1 MTYIYNKVE
10 RFVKW
15 SLWLCLL
22 ALLPV
27 QAYGEYGIN
36 DEDSWLKQAKDQ
48 NPQIGLTATWEGDGS
63 FDHPYLIKDVWDLC
77 RLFYQVNGGY
87 EGNENG
93 NHFNKKHFCLE
104 NDINLGGR
112 YWYPIGV
119 KETAYFG
126 GFFNGNNHTIEGMT
140 INVGDYTDDNASFAY
155 GLFGYM
161 KGVVYNL
168 KMTDAY
174 ISISQNAENAATNLQ
189 AGLLCGYVGY
199 DVSDA
204 DKKLYGAIFGCDIE
218 GKIYGGVNNSQ
229 NDFSQVCFGGMV
241 GRMNIPS
248 SIYQSH
254 AKVTFKI
261 NNGGYFGGIV
271 GYTNTTM
278 STNDFGDSSNIHD
291 LNDYL
296 PNDIWHK
303 ISYLFDC
310 TADVTMELNNQKAV
324 KCGGI
329 CGANMACNLI
339 ACASS
344 GTIECKE
351 AESEVGGIA
360 GYNVQNIINCVSLVS
375 ITNSGIVGGVVGRNN
390 KCERNNYSHPSS
402 IVNCV
407 FSGHIDCGESINAHG
422 IVGNN
427 QSLNAKPVNCL
438 FLGTISKRTKLTE
451 TAIFAPLWDQG
462 ISTEGSGSFC
472 DVNLYDDGEN
482 RPEYLSFSNLTS
494 GGNVGFINS
503 TTIHI
508 DWKYIFPSDIT
519 SSTPTDK
526 YFEYNPA
533 KDWVFEEGF
542 YPRLQMT
549 EKNLAYEYLIN
560 KWNNEEGE
568 AYLIHMCDFV
578 IHDALYDCVID
589 KNGAW
594 DALHTPKL
602 FPAYAWLASVPAFTH
617 DGQLAYS
624 LDTSISLANKIQ
636 RMNETTQNVAH
647 YSLPENQTVM
657 DVSGSTATPKVN
669 TTGDVMLTIT
679 SADNISKQLLL
690 NVNNNRTWDEKV
702 AVFYDRGD
710 GTAASPYEIHN
721 ARQLIR
727 AFISN
732 NKDEHYKLVNDIWFN
747 ENLLTNTGEPKEG
760 CSKWDHLSKRDTNHW
775 KAHLDGDGHLVHGL
789 YSTNAFGLVET
800 MEVGASIE
808 NTGFV
813 DCLVWSPETE
823 DTDDGS
829 SNRPLAFLSP
839 SIETGVLIRNCLFD
853 GVLYERRQIGSGHM
867 GGLLHTAKNQSK
879 PYVEDCVVAFSSRV
893 KDNKYHPSHSLFASI
908 PDFADMPN
916 FAQRVLVL
924 NNNLSFMDFV
934 PTSNDIGYTDC
945 YFPHGYLKTSSGD
958 SYNYTRCPKTVDE
971 MTDGKF
977 FTGEGFDKWTAKEG
991 RFPML
996 TTFAGTAYGKLI
1008 SLPVYTDKDNRFD
1021 NMNYLMDFTPSVA
1034 TWTTT
1039 NENVIGI
1046 DTDIRVLEPK
1056 TANSYVYLVRSMEDA
1071 KIITPIKTAEEITRG
1086 IKFEDEEAKKFCL
1099 EHYDTDHDKAISL
1112 QELKA
1117 VTWKQFQED
1126 MKENDGNPNDNDGDD
1141 ITLFPEFRYFSGVTA
1156 LGTSFQ
1162 EKEKLQSLAFSGK
1175 INAIPDD
1182 AFEGNKAMTSFTIP
1196 ASVTTFGSHPFSGSG
1211 LQNYYVE
1218 PDHPTYT
1225 ATDGLLF
1232 NKDEDGNVQ
1241 LLSYP
1246 NGRKGTSV
1254 TVPDNVKTIADY
1266 AIYMMPEVD
1275 TVYIAAADYDYK
1287 TVVNLTQNSIKAGKK
1302 IKIFIEDGTQ
1312 ELGDDDDGDGSDAPA
1327 FFASRRV
1334 GTESDTEK
1342 PQTKDGRGEGA
1353 LLNEYKKRYTKYE
1366 EWDVS
1371 DFDRFVNLDI
1381 STNSKDAEGYY
1392 WATLYCGFDTELP
1405 DFMTPY
1411 IADKEKTGNNKTT
1424 LKLRR
1429 INNKIRMLTP
1439 VVIRSTKSGQ
1449 FKLLPSNDNFRYKR
1463 IPVYDNLLDGVTRN
1477 GLDPHG
1483 QSDSNQGGL
1492 LTLGRNKSGKIGFFL
1507 YKGTAKIPPYRAYIS
1522 VNTVK
1527 DAPSL
1532 LLSIGDDEEETTA
1545 VRSIENLE
1553 TEADAPYYDLKG
1565 QRVEHPTKGI
1575 YIHNG
1580 RKVVIK

>member
-36 DEDSWLKQAKDQ
+36 DEDSWLKQAETEGKD
-48 NPQIGLTATWEGDGS
+48 LSTKWDGDGS
-63 FDHPYLIKDVWDLC
+63 LDDPYLIKDKWDLC

-87 EGNENG
+87 DGNQDG
-93 NHFNKKHFCLE
+93 NHFNEKYFRLE
-104 NDINLGGR
+104 NDIDLGGR

-119 KETAYFG
+119 KESAYFG
-126 GFFNGNNHTIEGMT
+126 GFFNGNNHTIKGMT
-140 INVGDYTDDNASFAY
+140 IKVGDYSDANASFAY

-161 KGVVYNL
+161 KGIIYNL
-168 KMTDAY
+168 KMTDADL
-174 ISISQNAENAATNLQ
+174 SVMQKTDANLATNLQ
-189 AGLLCGYVGY
+189 AGLLCGSVDYGVYRNELTGINY
-199 DVSDA
+199 A
-204 DKKLYGAIFGCDIE
+204 GFGAIFSCDIT
-218 GKIYGGVNNSQ
+218 GQINGNVNNSQ
-229 NDFSQVCFGGMV
+229 NDFSKVCFGGMV
-241 GRMNIPS
+241 GRMNTPS

-254 AKVTFKI
+254 AKVTLNI

-271 GYTNTTM
+271 GYTYTTM
-278 STNDFGDSSNIHD
+278 SELSDDVNNPQNNDSK
-291 LNDYL
+291 
-296 PNDIWHK
+296 PK

-310 TADVTMELNNQKAV
+310 TADVTMELSPKTAA

-329 CGANMACNLI
+329 CGANMACNLM

-344 GTIECKE
+344 GTISCLDNGGV
-351 AESEVGGIA
+351 SEVGGIA
-360 GYNVQNIINCVSLVS
+360 GYNEQNMINCVSLVT
-375 ITNSGIVGGVVGRNN
+375 ITNCLKAGGVVGHNN
-390 KCERNNYSHPSS
+390 QHTREYSYLNHPSTV
-402 IVNCV
+402 VNCV
-407 FSGHIDCGESINAHG
+407 FSGHIDCGTNGIAHG
-422 IVGNN
+422 IVGENT
-427 QSLNAKPVNCL
+427 SSAKPINCL
-438 FLGTISKRTKLTE
+438 FLGTMSQRTT
-451 TAIFAPLWDQG
+451 PLWD
-462 ISTEGSGSFC
+462 GSADDSGCYC
-472 DVNLYDDGEN
+472 DVNLYDDEGD
-482 RPEYLSFSNLTS
+482 RPEYLSFSKLTS
-494 GGNVGFINS
+494 GGNVGFKNS
-503 TTIHI
+503 TTIYI
-508 DWKYIFPSDIT
+508 DWRYIFGLNDCMS
-519 SSTPTDK
+519 
-526 YFEYNPA
+526 FEYNPA
-533 KDWVFEEGF
+533 NDWVFEAGF

-549 EKNLAYEYLIN
+549 EKNLTYEYMVNRVNN
-560 KWNNEEGE
+560 KEGE
-568 AYLIHMCDFV
+568 AYLNYMYDYV
-578 IHDALYDCVID
+578 IHNAQDRFVLSDD
-589 KNGAW
+589 AW

-617 DGQLAYS
+617 NGQLAYS
-624 LDTSISLANKIQ
+624 LDTSISLAKKTQ
-636 RMNETTQNVAH
+636 RMDENTQNVAH
-647 YSLPENQTVM
+647 YSLSENQTVM

-669 TTGDVMLTIT
+669 AKGDVMLTIT

-690 NVNNNRTWDEKV
+690 NVNNSRTWDEKV

-721 ARQLIR
+721 ARQLIL
-727 AFISN
+727 AFLSN

-853 GVLYERRQIGSGHM
+853 GVLYERRLIGSGHM

-893 KDNKYHPSHSLFASI
+893 KDNQYHPSHSLFASI
-908 PDFADMPN
+908 PDFAAMPN

-934 PTSNDIGYTDC
+934 PTSDDIGYTDC

-1021 NMNYLMDFTPSVA
+1021 NMNYLMDFTPNVA
-1034 TWTTT
+1034 KWTTT

-1046 DTDIRVLEPK
+1046 DNDIRVLEPK
-1056 TANSYVYLVRSMEDA
+1056 TANSDVYLVRSMEDA
-1071 KIITPIKTAEEITRG
+1071 KIITPIKTAAEITRG

-1099 EHYDTDHDKAISL
+1099 AYYDSNNDGAISL

-1117 VTWKQFQED
+1117 VELETFEANMNK
-1126 MKENDGNPNDNDGDD
+1126 NDNNPNDNDGDL
-1141 ITLFPEFRYFSGVTA
+1141 ISAFPEFRYFAGISD

-1162 EKEKLQSLAFSGK
+1162 NKEKLRTLDFSNK
-1175 INAIPDD
+1175 ITELSDD
-1182 AFEGNKAMTSFTIP
+1182 DFKGNTSMESFTIP
-1196 ASVTTFGSHPFSGSG
+1196 VSVGTVSGQAFYNSG
-1211 LQNYYVE
+1211 LENYYVE
-1218 PDHPTYT
+1218 TDHQKFT
-1225 ATDGLLF
+1225 ATDGVLY
-1232 NKDEDGNVQ
+1232 DMSQET

-1246 NGRKGTSV
+1246 NGRKNTSIEI
-1254 TVPDNVKTIADY
+1254 TDNVKTIGSKAVY
-1266 AIYMMPEVD
+1266 KMAEVD
-1275 TVYIAAADYDYK
+1275 TVIINAADYDYE
-1287 TVVNLTQNSIKAGKK
+1287 TVVKLEENAITAADGKQLL
-1302 IKIFIEDGTQ
+1302 FLIEDGTQ
-1312 ELGDDDDGDGSDAPA
+1312 DLSDDELEARAYSA
-1327 FFASRRV
+1327 RRA
-1334 GTESDTEK
+1334 GTVDH
-1342 PQTKDGRGEGA
+1342 RGKGA
-1353 LLNEYKKRYTKYE
+1353 LLSKYQE
-1366 EWDVS
+1366 S
-1371 DFDRFVNLDI
+1371 DFWIGKNLESFIYLDI
-1381 STNSKDAEGYY
+1381 SDKSKDSEGNY

-1405 DFMTPY
+1405 DYMTPY
-1411 IADKEKTGNNKTT
+1411 IVDKEKTSETSAT
-1424 LKLRR
+1424 LVLRR
-1429 INNKIRMLTP
+1429 ISNKVRMLTP
-1439 VVIRSTKSGQ
+1439 VVIKSTKPVTKHILS
-1449 FKLLPSNDNFRYKR
+1449 PSKSSTVFTS
-1463 IPVYDNLLDGVTRN
+1463 IPMYENLLDGIGRN
-1477 GLDPHG
+1477 GMQVY
-1483 QSDSNQGGL
+1483 QSDANDGGC
-1492 LTLGRNKSGKIGFFL
+1492 LTLGRNSKGEIGFFI
-1507 YKGTAKIPPYRAYIS
+1507 YKGKDKIPPYRAYIS
-1522 VNTVK
+1522 VNKVGYARELTFT
-1527 DAPSL
+1527 
-1532 LLSIGDDEEETTA
+1532 IGDDYSTDI
-1545 VRSIENLE
+1545 RSVQRKAAEDDAYYNLN
-1553 TEADAPYYDLKG
+1553 G
-1565 QRVEHPTKGI
+1565 QRTEHPDKGI
-1575 YIHNG
+1575 YIYKG
-1580 RKVVIK
+1580 KKVIK

>member
-36 DEDSWLKQAKDQ
+36 DEDSWLKRAQDQ
-48 NPQIGLTATWEGDGS
+48 NPQIDLTATWEGDGS

-77 RLFYQVNGGY
+77 RLFYQVNGY
-87 EGNENG
+87 EGNEDG
-93 NHFNKKHFCLE
+93 NHFNKKHFRLE

-140 INVGDYTDDNASFAY
+140 IKVGDYSDANASFAY

-189 AGLLCGYVGY
+189 AGLLCGHVGY

-218 GKIYGGVNNSQ
+218 GKIGGNVNNSQ
-229 NDFSQVCFGGMV
+229 NDFSKVCFGGMV

-254 AKVTFKI
+254 AKVTFDI

-271 GYTNTTM
+271 GYTYTSM
-278 STNDFGDSSNIHD
+278 STLDFGNNVDNY
-291 LNDYL
+291 NDYS
-296 PNDIWHK
+296 PNKLWHK

-344 GTIECKE
+344 GTIECKDYGE
-351 AESEVGGIA
+351 VESEVGGIA

-375 ITNSGIVGGVVGRNN
+375 ITNKSIVGGVVGSNN
-390 KCERNNYSHPSS
+390 KCERNDYSHPSS

-427 QSLNAKPVNCL
+427 QSSNAKPVNCL

-451 TAIFAPLWDQG
+451 AAIFAPLWDQG
-462 ISTEGSGSFC
+462 VSTEGCGSFC
-472 DVNLYDDGEN
+472 DVNLYDDEGE
-482 RPEYLSFSNLTS
+482 RPEYLSFSELTS

-508 DWKYIFPSDIT
+508 DWKYIFPSDINP
-519 SSTPTDK
+519 STPTDK

-533 KDWVFEEGF
+533 NDWVFEAGF

-549 EKNLAYEYLIN
+549 KNNLTYCNGDIWQNHDKDYAYSN
-560 KWNNEEGE
+560 DND
-568 AYLIHMCDFV
+568 YLIHMYDFV
-578 IHDALYDCVID
+578 IDNAFYECILD
-589 KNGAW
+589 KDGTVE

-617 DGQLAYS
+617 NGQLAYY
-624 LDTSISLANKIQ
+624 LDTSISLANKTQ
-636 RMNETTQNVAH
+636 RMDQNTQNVAH
-647 YSLPENQTVM
+647 YSLSENQTVM

-669 TTGDVMLTIT
+669 AKGDVMLTIT

-690 NVNNNRTWDEKV
+690 NVNNSRKWDEKV

-721 ARQLIR
+721 ARQLIL

-732 NKDEHYKLVNDIWFN
+732 EKDKHYKLVNDIWFN
-747 ENLLTNTGEPKEG
+747 ENLLTNTGEPKEN

-853 GVLYERRQIGSGHM
+853 GVLYERRLIGSGHM
-867 GGLLHTAKNQSK
+867 GGLLHTAKNQPK

-893 KDNKYHPSHSLFASI
+893 KDNQYHPSHSLFASI

-934 PTSNDIGYTDC
+934 PTSDKIGYTDC

-1021 NMNYLMDFTPSVA
+1021 NMNYLMDFTPNVA

-1046 DTDIRVLEPK
+1046 DNDIRVLEPK
-1056 TANSYVYLVRSMEDA
+1056 TANSDVYLVRSMEDA
-1071 KIITPIKTAEEITRG
+1071 KIITPIKTAAEITRG

-1099 EHYDTDHDKAISL
+1099 AYYDSNKDGAISL

-1117 VTWKQFQED
+1117 VELETFEANMNK
-1126 MKENDGNPNDNDGDD
+1126 NDNNPNDNDGDL
-1141 ITLFPEFRYFSGVTA
+1141 ISAFPEFRYFAGISD

-1162 EKEKLQSLAFSGK
+1162 NKEKLRTLDFSNK
-1175 INAIPDD
+1175 ITELSDD
-1182 AFEGNKAMTSFTIP
+1182 DFKGNTSMESFTIP
-1196 ASVTTFGSHPFSGSG
+1196 VSVGKVSGQAFYNSG
-1211 LQNYYVE
+1211 LENYYVE
-1218 PDHPTYT
+1218 TDHQKFT
-1225 ATDGLLF
+1225 ATDGVLY
-1232 NKDEDGNVQ
+1232 DMSQET

-1246 NGRKGTSV
+1246 NGRKNTSIEI
-1254 TVPDNVKTIADY
+1254 TDNVKTIGSKAVY
-1266 AIYMMPEVD
+1266 KMAEVD
-1275 TVYIAAADYDYK
+1275 TVIINAADYDYE
-1287 TVVNLTQNSIKAGKK
+1287 TVVKLEENAITAADGKQLL
-1302 IKIFIEDGTQ
+1302 FLIEDGTQ
-1312 ELGDDDDGDGSDAPA
+1312 DLSDDELEARAYSA
-1327 FFASRRV
+1327 RRAGAV
-1334 GTESDTEK
+1334 DH
-1342 PQTKDGRGEGA
+1342 RGKGA
-1353 LLNEYKKRYTKYE
+1353 LLSKYQE
-1366 EWDVS
+1366 S
-1371 DFDRFVNLDI
+1371 DFWIGKNLESFIYLDI
-1381 STNSKDAEGYY
+1381 SDKSKDSEGNY

-1405 DFMTPY
+1405 DYMTPY
-1411 IADKEKTGNNKTT
+1411 IVDKEKTSETSAT
-1424 LKLRR
+1424 LVLRR
-1429 INNKIRMLTP
+1429 ISNKVRMLTP
-1439 VVIRSTKSGQ
+1439 VVIKSTKPVTKHILS
-1449 FKLLPSNDNFRYKR
+1449 PSKSSTVFTS
-1463 IPVYDNLLDGVTRN
+1463 IPMYENLLDGIGRN
-1477 GLDPHG
+1477 GMQVY
-1483 QSDSNQGGL
+1483 QSDANDGGC
-1492 LTLGRNKSGKIGFFL
+1492 LTLGRNSKGEIGFFI
-1507 YKGTAKIPPYRAYIS
+1507 YKGKDKIPPYRAYIS
-1522 VNTVK
+1522 VNKVAYARELTFT
-1527 DAPSL
+1527 
-1532 LLSIGDDEEETTA
+1532 IGDDYSTDI
-1545 VRSIENLE
+1545 RSVQRKAAEDDAYYNLN
-1553 TEADAPYYDLKG
+1553 G
-1565 QRVEHPTKGI
+1565 QRTEHPDKGI
-1575 YIHNG
+1575 YIYKG
-1580 RKVVIK
+1580 KKVIK

>member
-36 DEDSWLKQAKDQ
+36 DEDSWLKQAETEGKD
-48 NPQIGLTATWEGDGS
+48 LSTKWDGDGS
-63 FDHPYLIKDVWDLC
+63 LDDPYLIKDKWDLC

-87 EGNENG
+87 DGNQDG
-93 NHFNKKHFCLE
+93 NHFNEKYFRLE
-104 NDINLGGR
+104 NDIDLGGR

-119 KETAYFG
+119 KESAYFG
-126 GFFNGNNHTIEGMT
+126 GFFNGNNHTIKGMT
-140 INVGDYTDDNASFAY
+140 IKVGDYSDANASFAY

-161 KGVVYNL
+161 KGIIYNL
-168 KMTDAY
+168 KMTDADL
-174 ISISQNAENAATNLQ
+174 SVMQKTDANLATNLQ
-189 AGLLCGYVGY
+189 AGLLCGSVDYGVYRNELTGINY
-199 DVSDA
+199 A
-204 DKKLYGAIFGCDIE
+204 GFGAIFSCDIT
-218 GKIYGGVNNSQ
+218 GQINGNVNNSQ
-229 NDFSQVCFGGMV
+229 NDFSKVCFGGMV
-241 GRMNIPS
+241 GRMNTPS

-254 AKVTFKI
+254 AKVTLNI

-271 GYTNTTM
+271 GYTYTTM
-278 STNDFGDSSNIHD
+278 SELSDDVNNPQNNDSK
-291 LNDYL
+291 
-296 PNDIWHK
+296 PK

-310 TADVTMELNNQKAV
+310 TADVTMELSPKAAA

-329 CGANMACNLI
+329 CGANMACNLM

-344 GTIECKE
+344 GTISCLDNGGV
-351 AESEVGGIA
+351 SEVGGIA
-360 GYNVQNIINCVSLVS
+360 GYNEQNMINCVSLVT
-375 ITNSGIVGGVVGRNN
+375 ITNCLKAGGVVGHNN
-390 KCERNNYSHPSS
+390 QHTREYSYLNHPSTV
-402 IVNCV
+402 VNCV
-407 FSGHIDCGESINAHG
+407 FSGHIDCGTNGIAHG
-422 IVGNN
+422 IVGENT
-427 QSLNAKPVNCL
+427 SSAKPINCL
-438 FLGTISKRTKLTE
+438 FLGTMSQRTT
-451 TAIFAPLWDQG
+451 PLWD
-462 ISTEGSGSFC
+462 GSADDSGCYC
-472 DVNLYDDGEN
+472 DVNLYDDEGD
-482 RPEYLSFSNLTS
+482 RPEYLSFSKLTS
-494 GGNVGFINS
+494 GGNVGFKNS
-503 TTIHI
+503 TTIYI
-508 DWKYIFPSDIT
+508 DWRYIFGLNDCMS
-519 SSTPTDK
+519 
-526 YFEYNPA
+526 FEYNPA
-533 KDWVFEEGF
+533 NDWVFEAGF

-549 EKNLAYEYLIN
+549 EKNLTYEYMVNRVNN
-560 KWNNEEGE
+560 KEGE
-568 AYLIHMCDFV
+568 AYLNYMYDYV
-578 IHDALYDCVID
+578 IHNAQDRFVLSDD
-589 KNGAW
+589 AW

-617 DGQLAYS
+617 NGQLAYS
-624 LDTSISLANKIQ
+624 LDTSISLAKKTQ
-636 RMNETTQNVAH
+636 RMDENTQNVAH
-647 YSLPENQTVM
+647 YSLSENQTVM

-669 TTGDVMLTIT
+669 AKGDVMLTIT

-690 NVNNNRTWDEKV
+690 NVNNSRTWDEKV

-721 ARQLIR
+721 ARQLIL
-727 AFISN
+727 AFLSN

-853 GVLYERRQIGSGHM
+853 GVLYERRLIGSGHM

-893 KDNKYHPSHSLFASI
+893 KDNQYHPSHSLFASI
-908 PDFADMPN
+908 PDFAAMPN

-934 PTSNDIGYTDC
+934 PTSDDIGYTDC

-1021 NMNYLMDFTPSVA
+1021 NMNYLMDFTPNVA
-1034 TWTTT
+1034 KWTTT

-1046 DTDIRVLEPK
+1046 DNDIRVLEPK
-1056 TANSYVYLVRSMEDA
+1056 TANSDVYLVRSMEDA
-1071 KIITPIKTAEEITRG
+1071 KIITPIKTAAEITRG

-1099 EHYDTDHDKAISL
+1099 AYYDSNNDGAISL

-1117 VTWKQFQED
+1117 VELETFEANMNK
-1126 MKENDGNPNDNDGDD
+1126 NDNNPNDNDGDL
-1141 ITLFPEFRYFSGVTA
+1141 ISAFPEFRYFAGISD

-1162 EKEKLQSLAFSGK
+1162 NKEKLRTLDFSNK
-1175 INAIPDD
+1175 ITELSDD
-1182 AFEGNKAMTSFTIP
+1182 DFKGNTSMESFTIP
-1196 ASVTTFGSHPFSGSG
+1196 VSVGTVSGQAFYNSG
-1211 LQNYYVE
+1211 LENYYVE
-1218 PDHPTYT
+1218 TDHQKFT
-1225 ATDGLLF
+1225 ATDGVLY
-1232 NKDEDGNVQ
+1232 DMSQET

-1246 NGRKGTSV
+1246 NGRKNTSIEI
-1254 TVPDNVKTIADY
+1254 TDNVKTIGSKAVY
-1266 AIYMMPEVD
+1266 KMAEVD
-1275 TVYIAAADYDYK
+1275 TVIINAADYDYE
-1287 TVVNLTQNSIKAGKK
+1287 TVVKLEENAITAADGKQLL
-1302 IKIFIEDGTQ
+1302 FLIEDGTQ
-1312 ELGDDDDGDGSDAPA
+1312 DLSDDELEARAYSA
-1327 FFASRRV
+1327 RRA
-1334 GTESDTEK
+1334 GTVDH
-1342 PQTKDGRGEGA
+1342 RGKGA
-1353 LLNEYKKRYTKYE
+1353 LLSKYQE
-1366 EWDVS
+1366 S
-1371 DFDRFVNLDI
+1371 DFWIGKNLESFIYLDI
-1381 STNSKDAEGYY
+1381 SDKSKDSEGNY

-1405 DFMTPY
+1405 DYMTPY
-1411 IADKEKTGNNKTT
+1411 IVDKEKTSETSAT
-1424 LKLRR
+1424 LVLRR
-1429 INNKIRMLTP
+1429 ISNKVRMLTP
-1439 VVIRSTKSGQ
+1439 VVIKSTKPVTKHILS
-1449 FKLLPSNDNFRYKR
+1449 PSKSSTVFTS
-1463 IPVYDNLLDGVTRN
+1463 IPMYENLLDGIGRN
-1477 GLDPHG
+1477 GMQVY
-1483 QSDSNQGGL
+1483 QSDANDGGC
-1492 LTLGRNKSGKIGFFL
+1492 LTLGRNSKGEIGFFI
-1507 YKGTAKIPPYRAYIS
+1507 YKGKDKIPPYRAYIS
-1522 VNTVK
+1522 VNKVGYARELTFT
-1527 DAPSL
+1527 
-1532 LLSIGDDEEETTA
+1532 IGDDYSTDI
-1545 VRSIENLE
+1545 RSVQRKAAEDDAYYNLN
-1553 TEADAPYYDLKG
+1553 G
-1565 QRVEHPTKGI
+1565 QRTEHPDKGI
-1575 YIHNG
+1575 YIYKG
-1580 RKVVIK
+1580 KKVIK

>member
-36 DEDSWLKQAKDQ
+36 DEDSWLNQANTEGKD
-48 NPQIGLTATWEGDGS
+48 LTATWEGDGS

-77 RLFYQVNGGY
+77 RLFYQVNGY
-87 EGNENG
+87 EGNPSG
-93 NHFNKKHFCLE
+93 NHFNKKHFRLE
-104 NDINLGGR
+104 NDINLKGR

-140 INVGDYTDDNASFAY
+140 INVGDYSDANASFAY

-204 DKKLYGAIFGCDIE
+204 DNKLYGAIFGCDIE

-254 AKVTFKI
+254 AKVTFNI

-271 GYTNTTM
+271 GYTYTTM
-278 STNDFGDSSNIHD
+278 SELDFGNDPGDSRN
-291 LNDYL
+291 YF
-296 PNDIWHK
+296 PNKFWHK

-310 TADVTMELNNQKAV
+310 TADVTMKLNNQKAV

-344 GTIECKE
+344 GTIECKDYEE

-360 GYNVQNIINCVSLVS
+360 GYNNQNIINCVSLAT
-375 ITNSGIVGGVVGRNN
+375 ITNKHIVGGVVGSNN
-390 KCERNNYSHPSS
+390 KCERNYYSHPSS

-407 FSGHIDCGESINAHG
+407 FSGHIDCGESIKAHG
-422 IVGNN
+422 IVGENT
-427 QSLNAKPVNCL
+427 SSAKPINCL
-438 FLGTISKRTKLTE
+438 FLGTMSQRTT
-451 TAIFAPLWDQG
+451 PLWD
-462 ISTEGSGSFC
+462 GSADDSGCYC
-472 DVNLYDDGEN
+472 DVNLYDDEGE
-482 RPEYLSFSNLTS
+482 RPEYLSFSQLTS
-494 GGNVGFINS
+494 GGNVEFINS

-508 DWKYIFPSDIT
+508 DWKYIFPSDIN

-533 KDWVFEEGF
+533 NDWVFEAGF

-549 EKNLAYEYLIN
+549 KNNLTYCNGDLWLNHDKDYAYSN
-560 KWNNEEGE
+560 DND
-568 AYLIHMCDFV
+568 YLIHMYDFV
-578 IHDALYDCVID
+578 IDNAFNECILD
-589 KNGAW
+589 KDGTVK

-617 DGQLAYS
+617 NGQLAYY
-624 LDTSISLANKIQ
+624 LDTSISLANKTQ
-636 RMNETTQNVAH
+636 RMDQNTQNVAH
-647 YSLPENQTVM
+647 YSLSENQTVM

-669 TTGDVMLTIT
+669 AKGDVMLTIT

-690 NVNNNRTWDEKV
+690 NVNNSRTWDEKV

-732 NKDEHYKLVNDIWFN
+732 EKDKHYKLVNDIWFN

-760 CSKWDHLSKRDTNHW
+760 CSKWDHLSKREENNW

-789 YSTNAFGLVET
+789 FSTNAFGLIEKIHND
-800 MEVGASIE
+800 ASIV

-813 DCLVWSPETE
+813 DCLTWSPETE
-823 DTDDGS
+823 DYKSGFG
-829 SNRPLAFLSP
+829 NPFAFLSP
-839 SIETGVLIRNCLFD
+839 EIGGTASVRNCLFD
-853 GVLYERRQIGSGHM
+853 GVVKDRRNTGAGIENNFCAFI
-867 GGLLHTAKNQSK
+867 HTMDVSEKQVNE
-879 PYVEDCVVAFSSRV
+879 PVVEDCVVSVVAKSIKADEV
-893 KDNKYHPSHSLFASI
+893 PVNALFAFKTATNNGKTSARRI
-908 PDFADMPN
+908 
-916 FAQRVLVL
+916 LVL
-924 NNNLSFMDFV
+924 NNSHATSKLTNTSFTFEECHW
-934 PTSNDIGYTDC
+934 PK
-945 YFPHGYLKTSSGD
+945 GYLPSNQGTAPND
-958 SYNYTRCPKTVDE
+958 

-1008 SLPVYTDKDNRFD
+1008 SLPVYTDENNRLD
-1021 NMNYLMDFTPSVA
+1021 NMNYLMDFTPNVA

-1039 NENVIGI
+1039 NENAIGI

-1056 TANSYVYLVRSMEDA
+1056 TENSDVYLVRSMEDA
-1071 KIITPIKTAEEITRG
+1071 KIITPIKTAAEITKG

-1099 EHYDTDHDKAISL
+1099 VYYDSNNDGAISL

-1117 VTWKQFQED
+1117 VKLETFEANMNED
-1126 MKENDGNPNDNDGDD
+1126 DNDPNDNDGNL
-1141 ITLFPEFRYFSGVTA
+1141 IETFPEFRYFSGISD

-1162 EKEKLQSLAFSGK
+1162 DKEKLRTLDFSNK
-1175 INAIPDD
+1175 ITELSDD
-1182 AFEGNKAMTSFTIP
+1182 DFKGNTSMESFTIP
-1196 ASVTTFGSHPFSGSG
+1196 VSVGTVSGQAFYNSG
-1211 LQNYYVE
+1211 LENYYVE
-1218 PDHPTYT
+1218 TDHQKFT
-1225 ATDGLLF
+1225 ATDGVLY
-1232 NKDEDGNVQ
+1232 DMSQET

-1246 NGRKGTSV
+1246 NGRKNTSIEI
-1254 TVPDNVKTIADY
+1254 TDNVKTIGSKAVY
-1266 AIYMMPEVD
+1266 KMAEVD
-1275 TVYIAAADYDYK
+1275 TVIINAADYDYE
-1287 TVVNLTQNSIKAGKK
+1287 TVVKLEENAITAADGKQLL
-1302 IKIFIEDGTQ
+1302 FLIEDGTQ
-1312 ELGDDDDGDGSDAPA
+1312 DLSDDELEARAYSA
-1327 FFASRRV
+1327 RRAGAV
-1334 GTESDTEK
+1334 DH
-1342 PQTKDGRGEGA
+1342 RGKGA
-1353 LLNEYKKRYTKYE
+1353 LLSKYQE
-1366 EWDVS
+1366 S
-1371 DFDRFVNLDI
+1371 DFWIGKNLESFIYLDI
-1381 STNSKDAEGYY
+1381 SDKSKDSEGNY

-1405 DFMTPY
+1405 DYMTPY
-1411 IADKEKTGNNKTT
+1411 IVDKEKTSETSAT
-1424 LKLRR
+1424 LVLRR
-1429 INNKIRMLTP
+1429 ISNKVRMLTP
-1439 VVIRSTKSGQ
+1439 VVIKSTKPVTKHILS
-1449 FKLLPSNDNFRYKR
+1449 PSKSSTVFTS
-1463 IPVYDNLLDGVTRN
+1463 IPMYENLLDGIDRN
-1477 GLDPHG
+1477 GMQVY
-1483 QSDSNQGGL
+1483 QSDANDGGC
-1492 LTLGRNKSGKIGFFL
+1492 LTLGRNSKGEIGFFI
-1507 YKGTAKIPPYRAYIS
+1507 YKGKDKIPPYRAYIS
-1522 VNTVK
+1522 VNKVAYARELTFT
-1527 DAPSL
+1527 
-1532 LLSIGDDEEETTA
+1532 IGDDYSTDI
-1545 VRSIENLE
+1545 RSVQRKAAEDDAYYNLN
-1553 TEADAPYYDLKG
+1553 G
-1565 QRVEHPTKGI
+1565 QRTEHPDKGI
-1575 YIHNG
+1575 YIYKG
-1580 RKVVIK
+1580 KKVIK

>member
-1 MTYIYNKVE
+1 M
-10 RFVKW
+10 
-15 SLWLCLL
+15 
-22 ALLPV
+22 
-27 QAYGEYGIN
+27 
-36 DEDSWLKQAKDQ
+36 
-48 NPQIGLTATWEGDGS
+48 
-63 FDHPYLIKDVWDLC
+63 C

-87 EGNENG
+87 EGNPSG
-93 NHFNKKHFCLE
+93 NHFNKKHFRLE

-140 INVGDYTDDNASFAY
+140 IKVGDYSDANASFAY

-161 KGVVYNL
+161 KGIIYNL

-174 ISISQNAENAATNLQ
+174 ISISQNAENNAATNLQ
-189 AGLLCGYVGY
+189 AGLLCGHVGY

-254 AKVTFKI
+254 AKVTFDI

-271 GYTNTTM
+271 GYTYTSM

-310 TADVTMELNNQKAV
+310 TADVTMKLNNQKAV

-344 GTIECKE
+344 GTIECKDYGE
-351 AESEVGGIA
+351 VESEVGGIA
-360 GYNVQNIINCVSLVS
+360 GYNNQNIINCVSLAT
-375 ITNSGIVGGVVGRNN
+375 ITNKHIVGGVVGSNN
-390 KCERNNYSHPSS
+390 KCERNYYSHPSS

-427 QSLNAKPVNCL
+427 QSSNAKPVNCL

-451 TAIFAPLWDQG
+451 IAILAPLWDYG
-462 ISTEGSGSFC
+462 ISTEGCGSYC
-472 DVNLYDDGEN
+472 DVNLYDDEGE
-482 RPEYLSFSNLTS
+482 RPEYLSFSKLTS

-508 DWKYIFPSDIT
+508 DWKYIFPSDINP
-519 SSTPTDK
+519 STPTDK

-533 KDWVFEEGF
+533 NDWVFEAGF

-549 EKNLAYEYLIN
+549 KNNLTYCNGDIWQNHDKDYAYSN
-560 KWNNEEGE
+560 DND
-568 AYLIHMCDFV
+568 YLIHMYDFV
-578 IHDALYDCVID
+578 IHNALDNCVLDI
-589 KNGAW
+589 NGNGAAW

-647 YSLPENQTVM
+647 YSLSENQTVM

-669 TTGDVMLTIT
+669 AKGDVMLTIT

-690 NVNNNRTWDEKV
+690 NVNNSRTWDEKV

-893 KDNKYHPSHSLFASI
+893 KDNQYHPSHSLFASI

-934 PTSNDIGYTDC
+934 PTSDDIGYTDC

-1021 NMNYLMDFTPSVA
+1021 NMNYLMDFTPNVA
-1034 TWTTT
+1034 TWTTA

-1046 DTDIRVLEPK
+1046 DNDIRVLEPK
-1056 TANSYVYLVRSMEDA
+1056 TANSDVYLVRSMEDA
-1071 KIITPIKTAEEITRG
+1071 KIITPIKTAAEITRG

-1099 EHYDTDHDKAISL
+1099 AYYDSNYDGAISL

-1117 VTWKQFQED
+1117 VELETFEANMNK
-1126 MKENDGNPNDNDGDD
+1126 NDNNPNDNDGDL
-1141 ITLFPEFRYFSGVTA
+1141 ISAFPEFRYFSGISD

-1162 EKEKLQSLAFSGK
+1162 DKEKLRTLDFSNK
-1175 INAIPDD
+1175 ITELSDD
-1182 AFEGNKAMTSFTIP
+1182 DFKGNTSMESFTIP
-1196 ASVTTFGSHPFSGSG
+1196 VSVGTVSGQAFYNSG
-1211 LQNYYVE
+1211 LENYYVE
-1218 PDHPTYT
+1218 TDHQKFT
-1225 ATDGLLF
+1225 AIDGVLY
-1232 NKDEDGNVQ
+1232 DMSQET

-1246 NGRKGTSV
+1246 NGRKNTSIEI
-1254 TVPDNVKTIADY
+1254 TDNVKTIGSKAVY
-1266 AIYMMPEVD
+1266 KMAEVD
-1275 TVYIAAADYDYK
+1275 TVIINAA
-1287 TVVNLTQNSIKAGKK
+1287 
-1302 IKIFIEDGTQ
+1302 
-1312 ELGDDDDGDGSDAPA
+1312 
-1327 FFASRRV
+1327 
-1334 GTESDTEK
+1334 
-1342 PQTKDGRGEGA
+1342 
-1353 LLNEYKKRYTKYE
+1353 KR
-1366 EWDVS
+1366 
-1371 DFDRFVNLDI
+1371 N
-1381 STNSKDAEGYY
+1381 
-1392 WATLYCGFDTELP
+1392 
-1405 DFMTPY
+1405 
-1411 IADKEKTGNNKTT
+1411 
-1424 LKLRR
+1424 
-1429 INNKIRMLTP
+1429 
-1439 VVIRSTKSGQ
+1439 
-1449 FKLLPSNDNFRYKR
+1449 
-1463 IPVYDNLLDGVTRN
+1463 
-1477 GLDPHG
+1477 
-1483 QSDSNQGGL
+1483 
-1492 LTLGRNKSGKIGFFL
+1492 
-1507 YKGTAKIPPYRAYIS
+1507 S
-1522 VNTVK
+1522 VNFFMLFVFK
-1527 DAPSL
+1527 C
-1532 LLSIGDDEEETTA
+1532 
-1545 VRSIENLE
+1545 
-1553 TEADAPYYDLKG
+1553 
-1565 QRVEHPTKGI
+1565 
-1575 YIHNG
+1575 
-1580 RKVVIK
+1580 

>member
-36 DEDSWLKQAKDQ
+36 DEDSWLKQAETEGKD
-48 NPQIGLTATWEGDGS
+48 LSTKWDGDGS
-63 FDHPYLIKDVWDLC
+63 LDDPYLIKDKWDLC

-87 EGNENG
+87 DGNQDG
-93 NHFNKKHFCLE
+93 NHFNEKYFRLE
-104 NDINLGGR
+104 NDIDLGGR

-119 KETAYFG
+119 KESAYFG
-126 GFFNGNNHTIEGMT
+126 GFFNGNNHTIKGMT
-140 INVGDYTDDNASFAY
+140 IKVGDYSDANASFAY

-161 KGVVYNL
+161 KGIIYNL
-168 KMTDAY
+168 KMTDADL
-174 ISISQNAENAATNLQ
+174 SVMQKTDANLATNLQ
-189 AGLLCGYVGY
+189 AGLLCGSVDYGVYRNELTGINY
-199 DVSDA
+199 A
-204 DKKLYGAIFGCDIE
+204 GFGAIFSCDIT
-218 GKIYGGVNNSQ
+218 GQINGNVNNSQ
-229 NDFSQVCFGGMV
+229 NDFSKVCFGGMV
-241 GRMNIPS
+241 GRMNTPS

-254 AKVTFKI
+254 AKVTLNI

-271 GYTNTTM
+271 GYTYTTM
-278 STNDFGDSSNIHD
+278 SELSDDVNNPQNNDSK
-291 LNDYL
+291 
-296 PNDIWHK
+296 PK

-310 TADVTMELNNQKAV
+310 TADVTMELSPKTAA

-329 CGANMACNLI
+329 CGANMACNLM

-344 GTIECKE
+344 GTISCLDHGGGGV
-351 AESEVGGIA
+351 SEVGGIA
-360 GYNVQNIINCVSLVS
+360 GYNEQNMINCVSLVT
-375 ITNSGIVGGVVGRNN
+375 ITNCLKAGGVVGHNN
-390 KCERNNYSHPSS
+390 QHTREYSYLNHPSTV
-402 IVNCV
+402 VNCV
-407 FSGHIDCGESINAHG
+407 FSGHIDCGTNGIAHG
-422 IVGNN
+422 IVGENT
-427 QSLNAKPVNCL
+427 SSAKPINCL
-438 FLGTISKRTKLTE
+438 FLGTMSQRTT
-451 TAIFAPLWDQG
+451 PLWD
-462 ISTEGSGSFC
+462 GSADDSGCYC
-472 DVNLYDDGEN
+472 DVNLYDDEGD
-482 RPEYLSFSNLTS
+482 RPEYLSFSKLTS
-494 GGNVGFINS
+494 GGNVGFKNS
-503 TTIHI
+503 TTIYI
-508 DWKYIFPSDIT
+508 DWRYIFGLNDCMS
-519 SSTPTDK
+519 
-526 YFEYNPA
+526 FEYNPA
-533 KDWVFEEGF
+533 NDWVFEAGF

-549 EKNLAYEYLIN
+549 EKNLTYEYMVNRVNN
-560 KWNNEEGE
+560 KEGE
-568 AYLIHMCDFV
+568 AYLNYMYDYV
-578 IHDALYDCVID
+578 IHNAQDRFVLSDD
-589 KNGAW
+589 AW

-617 DGQLAYS
+617 NGQLAYS
-624 LDTSISLANKIQ
+624 LDTSISLAKKTQ
-636 RMNETTQNVAH
+636 RMDENTQNVAH
-647 YSLPENQTVM
+647 YSLSENQTVM

-669 TTGDVMLTIT
+669 AKGDVMLTIT

-690 NVNNNRTWDEKV
+690 NVNNSRTWDEKV

-721 ARQLIR
+721 ARQLIL
-727 AFISN
+727 AFLSN

-853 GVLYERRQIGSGHM
+853 GVLYERRLIGSGHM

-893 KDNKYHPSHSLFASI
+893 KDNQYHPSHSLFASI
-908 PDFADMPN
+908 PDFAAMPN

-934 PTSNDIGYTDC
+934 PTSDDIGYTDC

-1021 NMNYLMDFTPSVA
+1021 NMNYLMDFTPNVA
-1034 TWTTT
+1034 KWTTT

-1046 DTDIRVLEPK
+1046 DNDIRVLEPK
-1056 TANSYVYLVRSMEDA
+1056 TANSDVYLVRSMEDA
-1071 KIITPIKTAEEITRG
+1071 KIITPIKTAAEITRG

-1099 EHYDTDHDKAISL
+1099 AYYDSNNDGAISL

-1117 VTWKQFQED
+1117 VELETFEANMNK
-1126 MKENDGNPNDNDGDD
+1126 NDNNPNDNDGDL
-1141 ITLFPEFRYFSGVTA
+1141 ISAFPEFRYFAGISD

-1162 EKEKLQSLAFSGK
+1162 NKEKLRTLDFSNK
-1175 INAIPDD
+1175 ITELSDD
-1182 AFEGNKAMTSFTIP
+1182 DFKGNTSMESFTIP
-1196 ASVTTFGSHPFSGSG
+1196 VSVGTVSGQAFYNSG
-1211 LQNYYVE
+1211 LENYYVE
-1218 PDHPTYT
+1218 TDHQKFT
-1225 ATDGLLF
+1225 ATDGVLY
-1232 NKDEDGNVQ
+1232 DMSQET

-1246 NGRKGTSV
+1246 NGRKNTSIEI
-1254 TVPDNVKTIADY
+1254 TDNVKTIGSKAVY
-1266 AIYMMPEVD
+1266 KMAEVD
-1275 TVYIAAADYDYK
+1275 TVIINAADYDYE
-1287 TVVNLTQNSIKAGKK
+1287 TVVKLEENAITAADGKQLL
-1302 IKIFIEDGTQ
+1302 FLIEDGTQ
-1312 ELGDDDDGDGSDAPA
+1312 DLSDDELEARAYSA
-1327 FFASRRV
+1327 RRA
-1334 GTESDTEK
+1334 GTVDH
-1342 PQTKDGRGEGA
+1342 RGKGA
-1353 LLNEYKKRYTKYE
+1353 LLSKYQE
-1366 EWDVS
+1366 S
-1371 DFDRFVNLDI
+1371 DFWIGKNLESFIYLDI
-1381 STNSKDAEGYY
+1381 SDKSKDSEGNY

-1405 DFMTPY
+1405 DYMTPY
-1411 IADKEKTGNNKTT
+1411 IVDKEKTSETSAT
-1424 LKLRR
+1424 LVLRR
-1429 INNKIRMLTP
+1429 ISNKVRMLTP
-1439 VVIRSTKSGQ
+1439 VVIKSTKPVTKHILS
-1449 FKLLPSNDNFRYKR
+1449 PSKSSTVFTS
-1463 IPVYDNLLDGVTRN
+1463 IPMYENLLDGIGRN
-1477 GLDPHG
+1477 GMQVY
-1483 QSDSNQGGL
+1483 QSDANDGGC
-1492 LTLGRNKSGKIGFFL
+1492 LTLGRNSKGEIGFFI
-1507 YKGTAKIPPYRAYIS
+1507 YKGKDKIPPYRAYIS
-1522 VNTVK
+1522 VNKVGYARELTFT
-1527 DAPSL
+1527 
-1532 LLSIGDDEEETTA
+1532 IGDDYSTDI
-1545 VRSIENLE
+1545 RSVQRKAAEDDAYYNLN
-1553 TEADAPYYDLKG
+1553 G
-1565 QRVEHPTKGI
+1565 QRTEHPDKGI
-1575 YIHNG
+1575 YIYKG
-1580 RKVVIK
+1580 KKVIK

>member
-36 DEDSWLKQAKDQ
+36 DEDSWLKRAKDQ
-48 NPQIGLTATWEGDGS
+48 NPQIGLTVTWEGDGS

-87 EGNENG
+87 EGNPSG
-93 NHFNKKHFCLE
+93 NHFNKKHFRLE

-140 INVGDYTDDNASFAY
+140 IKVGDYSDANASFAY

-204 DKKLYGAIFGCDIE
+204 DNKLYGAIFGCDIE

-254 AKVTFKI
+254 AKVTFNI

-271 GYTNTTM
+271 GYTYTSM
-278 STNDFGDSSNIHD
+278 STLDFGNDPGDSRN
-291 LNDYL
+291 YF
-296 PNDIWHK
+296 PNKFWHK

-310 TADVTMELNNQKAV
+310 TADVTMKLNNQKAV

-344 GTIECKE
+344 GTIECKDYEE

-360 GYNVQNIINCVSLVS
+360 GYNNQNIINCVSLAT
-375 ITNSGIVGGVVGRNN
+375 ITNKHIVGGVVGSNN
-390 KCERNNYSHPSS
+390 KCERNNYSHPSAL
-402 IVNCV
+402 VNCV

-422 IVGNN
+422 IVGIN
-427 QSLNAKPVNCL
+427 QSSNAKPVNCL
-438 FLGTISKRTKLTE
+438 FLGTMSQRTT
-451 TAIFAPLWDQG
+451 PLWD
-462 ISTEGSGSFC
+462 GSADDSGCYC
-472 DVNLYDDGEN
+472 DVNLYDDEGE
-482 RPEYLSFSNLTS
+482 RPEYLSFSKLTS
-494 GGNVGFINS
+494 GENVGFINS

-508 DWKYIFPSDIT
+508 DWKYIFPSDIN

-533 KDWVFEEGF
+533 NDWVFEAGF

-549 EKNLAYEYLIN
+549 KNNLTYCNGDIWQSHDKDYAYSN
-560 KWNNEEGE
+560 DND
-568 AYLIHMCDFV
+568 YLIHMYDFV
-578 IHDALYDCVID
+578 IHKALYDCLID
-589 KNGAW
+589 M
-594 DALHTPKL
+594 DALHTPKF

-617 DGQLAYS
+617 NGQLAYY
-624 LDTSISLANKIQ
+624 LDTSISLANKTQ
-636 RMNETTQNVAH
+636 RMDQNTQNVAH
-647 YSLPENQTVM
+647 YSLSENQTVM

-669 TTGDVMLTIT
+669 AKGDVMLTIT

-690 NVNNNRTWDEKV
+690 NVNNSRTWDGNV

-732 NKDEHYKLVNDIWFN
+732 EKDEHYKLVNDIWFN
-747 ENLLTNTGEPKEG
+747 ENLLSNTGEPKEG
-760 CSKWDHLSKRDTNHW
+760 CSKWDHQSNRDTNHW

-800 MEVGASIE
+800 MEAGASIE

-823 DTDDGS
+823 TTDDGS

-839 SIETGVLIRNCLFD
+839 SIKAGVLIRNCLFD
-853 GVLYERRQIGSGHM
+853 GVLYERRLIGLGHM
-867 GGLLHTAKNQSK
+867 GGLLHTAENQQT

-893 KDNKYHPSHSLFASI
+893 KDNQYHPSHSLFASI
-908 PDFADMPN
+908 PDYSNMPN

-934 PTSNDIGYTDC
+934 PTSDKIGYTDC
-945 YFPHGYLKTSSGD
+945 YFPHGYLKTSSRD

-1021 NMNYLMDFTPSVA
+1021 DMNYLLDFTPGTANWQVTDNSVI
-1034 TWTTT
+1034 
-1039 NENVIGI
+1039 EI
-1046 DTDIRVLEPK
+1046 DTDIRVLEPN

-1071 KIITPIKTAEEITRG
+1071 KIITPIKTAEEITKG
-1086 IKFEDEEAKKFCL
+1086 IKFEDEEAMKFCL
-1099 EHYDTDHDKAISL
+1099 EHYDTDSDKAISL

-1117 VTWKQFQED
+1117 VTLEKFQED

-1141 ITLFPEFRYFSGVTA
+1141 IKLFPEFRYFSGVNA
-1156 LGTSFQ
+1156 LGSSFQ
-1162 EKEKLQSLAFSGK
+1162 EKEKLQSLAFSGNIK
-1175 INAIPDD
+1175 AIPDD

-1196 ASVTTFGSHPFSGSG
+1196 ASVTTFGSHPFYGSG

-1241 LLSYP
+1241 LVSYP
-1246 NGRKGTSV
+1246 NGRLGTSV
-1254 TVPDNVKTIADY
+1254 MVPDNVKTIADY

-1275 TVYIAAADYDYK
+1275 TVYIAAADYDYE
-1287 TVVNLTQNSIKAGKK
+1287 TVVNLTQNSIKADKK

-1312 ELGDDDDGDGSDAPA
+1312 ELGDSDDDDDSSAPA
-1327 FFASRRV
+1327 FFASRRA
-1334 GTESDTEK
+1334 GTESGAEK

-1353 LLNEYKKRYTKYE
+1353 LLNKYKNRYKNYE

-1371 DFDRFVNLDI
+1371 DFDRYVDIDI
-1381 STNSKDAEGYY
+1381 SANSKADGYY
-1392 WATLYCGFDTELP
+1392 WATLYCGFDTQLP

-1411 IADKEKTGNNKTT
+1411 IVDKGKTEKTGNKTT

-1429 INNKIRMLTP
+1429 ISNQLRMLTP

-1463 IPVYDNLLDGVTRN
+1463 IPAYDNLLDGVTRK

-1483 QSDSNQGGL
+1483 QESSNQGGL
-1492 LTLGRNKSGKIGFFL
+1492 LTLGRNKSGKVGFFL
-1507 YKGTAKIPPYRAYIS
+1507 YKGTTNVPPYRAYIS
-1522 VNTVK
+1522 VNTVQYS
-1527 DAPSL
+1527 PSL
-1532 LLSIGDDEEETTA
+1532 LLSIDDEEDTT
-1545 VRSIENLE
+1545 SINEELSMENE
-1553 TEADAPYYDLKG
+1553 ESAGAWYDLKG

>member
-1 MTYIYNKVE
+1 MTYIYNKAE

-36 DEDSWLKQAKDQ
+36 DENSWLKRAKDQ
-48 NPQIGLTATWEGDGS
+48 NPQINLTATWEGDGS

-87 EGNENG
+87 EGNPSG
-93 NHFNKKHFCLE
+93 NHFNKKHFRLE

-140 INVGDYTDDNASFAY
+140 IKVGDYSDANASFAY

-204 DKKLYGAIFGCDIE
+204 DNKLYGAIFGCDIE

-254 AKVTFKI
+254 AKVTFDI

-271 GYTNTTM
+271 GYTYTSM
-278 STNDFGDSSNIHD
+278 STLDFGNDPGDSRN
-291 LNDYL
+291 YF
-296 PNDIWHK
+296 PNKFWHK

-344 GTIECKE
+344 GTIECKDYGE

-360 GYNVQNIINCVSLVS
+360 GYNNQNIINCVSLAT
-375 ITNSGIVGGVVGRNN
+375 ITNKHIVGGVVGSNN
-390 KCERNNYSHPSS
+390 KCERNNYSHPSA

-427 QSLNAKPVNCL
+427 QSSNAKPVNCL

-451 TAIFAPLWDQG
+451 TAIFAPLWDYG
-462 ISTEGSGSFC
+462 ISTEGCGSYC
-472 DVNLYDDGEN
+472 DVNLYDDEGE
-482 RPEYLSFSNLTS
+482 RPEYLSFSQLTS
-494 GGNVGFINS
+494 GGNIGFINS

-508 DWKYIFPSDIT
+508 DWKYIFQSDIT

-533 KDWVFEEGF
+533 NDWVFEAGF

-549 EKNLAYEYLIN
+549 KNNLTYCNGDIWQNHDKDYAYSN
-560 KWNNEEGE
+560 DND
-568 AYLIHMCDFV
+568 YLIHMYDFV
-578 IHDALYDCVID
+578 IHNALDNCVLDI
-589 KNGAW
+589 NGNGAAW

-617 DGQLAYS
+617 NGQLAYS

-690 NVNNNRTWDEKV
+690 NVNNSRTWDEKV

-867 GGLLHTAKNQSK
+867 GGLLHTAKNQTK

-893 KDNKYHPSHSLFASI
+893 KDNQYHPSHSLFASI
-908 PDFADMPN
+908 PAFADMPN

-934 PTSNDIGYTDC
+934 PTSDDIGYTDC

-1021 NMNYLMDFTPSVA
+1021 NMNYLMDFTPNVA
-1034 TWTTT
+1034 KWTTT

-1046 DTDIRVLEPK
+1046 DNDIRVLEPK
-1056 TANSYVYLVRSMEDA
+1056 TANSDVYLVRSMEDA
-1071 KIITPIKTAEEITRG
+1071 KIITPIKTAAEITKG

-1099 EHYDTDHDKAISL
+1099 AYYDSNNDGAISL

-1117 VTWKQFQED
+1117 VKLETFEANMNK
-1126 MKENDGNPNDNDGDD
+1126 NDNNPNDNDGDL
-1141 ITLFPEFRYFSGVTA
+1141 ISAFPEFRYFSGIND

-1162 EKEKLQSLAFSGK
+1162 NKEKLRTLDFSNK
-1175 INAIPDD
+1175 ITELSDD
-1182 AFEGNKAMTSFTIP
+1182 DFKGNTSMESFTIP
-1196 ASVTTFGSHPFSGSG
+1196 VSVGTVSGQAFYNSG
-1211 LQNYYVE
+1211 LENYYVE
-1218 PDHPTYT
+1218 TDHTKFT
-1225 ATDGLLF
+1225 AIDGVLF
-1232 NKDEDGNVQ
+1232 NKDKDQ

-1246 NGRKGTSV
+1246 NGRKNTSIEI
-1254 TVPDNVKTIADY
+1254 TDNVKTIGSKAVY
-1266 AIYMMPEVD
+1266 KMAEVD
-1275 TVYIAAADYDYK
+1275 TVIINAADYDYE
-1287 TVVNLTQNSIKAGKK
+1287 TVVKLEENAITAADGKQLL
-1302 IKIFIEDGTQ
+1302 FLIEDGTQ
-1312 ELGDDDDGDGSDAPA
+1312 DLSDDELEARAYSA
-1327 FFASRRV
+1327 RRA
-1334 GTESDTEK
+1334 GTVDH
-1342 PQTKDGRGEGA
+1342 RGKGA
-1353 LLNEYKKRYTKYE
+1353 LLSKYLASEYWTGKELESFIY
-1366 EWDVS
+1366 
-1371 DFDRFVNLDI
+1371 LDI
-1381 STNSKDAEGYY
+1381 SDKSKDSEGNY

-1405 DFMTPY
+1405 DYMTPY
-1411 IADKEKTGNNKTT
+1411 IVDKEKTSETSAT
-1424 LKLRR
+1424 LVLRR
-1429 INNKIRMLTP
+1429 ISNKVRMLTP
-1439 VVIRSTKSGQ
+1439 VVIKSTKPVTKHILS
-1449 FKLLPSNDNFRYKR
+1449 PSKSSTVFTS
-1463 IPVYDNLLDGVTRN
+1463 IPMYENLLDGIGRN
-1477 GLDPHG
+1477 GMQVY
-1483 QSDSNQGGL
+1483 QSDANDGGC
-1492 LTLGRNKSGKIGFFL
+1492 LTLGRNSKGEIGFFI
-1507 YKGTAKIPPYRAYIS
+1507 YKGKDKIPPYRAYIS
-1522 VNTVK
+1522 VNKVAYARELTFT
-1527 DAPSL
+1527 
-1532 LLSIGDDEEETTA
+1532 IGDDYSTDI
-1545 VRSIENLE
+1545 RSVQRKAAEDDAYYNLN
-1553 TEADAPYYDLKG
+1553 G
-1565 QRVEHPTKGI
+1565 QRTEHPDKGI
-1575 YIHNG
+1575 YIYKG
-1580 RKVVIK
+1580 KKVIK

>member
-36 DEDSWLKQAKDQ
+36 DEDSWLKRAKDQ
-48 NPQIGLTATWEGDGS
+48 NPQIDLTATWEGDGS

-77 RLFYQVNGGY
+77 RLFYQVNGY
-87 EGNENG
+87 EGNEDG
-93 NHFNKKHFCLE
+93 NHFNKKHFRLE

-140 INVGDYTDDNASFAY
+140 IKVGDYSDANASFAY

-204 DKKLYGAIFGCDIE
+204 DNKLYGAIFGCDIE

-254 AKVTFKI
+254 AKVTFDI

-271 GYTNTTM
+271 GYTYTSM
-278 STNDFGDSSNIHD
+278 STLDFGNDPGDSRN
-291 LNDYL
+291 YF
-296 PNDIWHK
+296 PNKFWHK

-344 GTIECKE
+344 GTIECKDYGE

-360 GYNVQNIINCVSLVS
+360 GYNNQNIINCVSLAT
-375 ITNSGIVGGVVGRNN
+375 ITNKHIVGGVVGSNN
-390 KCERNNYSHPSS
+390 KCERNYYSHPSS

-427 QSLNAKPVNCL
+427 QSSNAKPVNCL

-451 TAIFAPLWDQG
+451 IAIFAPLWDYG
-462 ISTEGSGSFC
+462 ISTEGCGSYC
-472 DVNLYDDGEN
+472 DVNLYDDEGE
-482 RPEYLSFSNLTS
+482 RPEYLSFSKLTS

-508 DWKYIFPSDIT
+508 DWKYIFQSDINP
-519 SSTPTDK
+519 STPTDK

-533 KDWVFEEGF
+533 NDWVFEAGF

-549 EKNLAYEYLIN
+549 KNNFTYCNGDLWQNHDKDYAYSN
-560 KWNNEEGE
+560 DND
-568 AYLIHMCDFV
+568 YLIHMYDFV
-578 IHDALYDCVID
+578 IDNAFYECILD
-589 KNGAW
+589 KDGTVE

-617 DGQLAYS
+617 NGQLAYY
-624 LDTSISLANKIQ
+624 LDTSISLANKTQ
-636 RMNETTQNVAH
+636 RMDQNTQNVAH
-647 YSLPENQTVM
+647 YSLSENQTVM

-669 TTGDVMLTIT
+669 AKGDVMLTIT

-690 NVNNNRTWDEKV
+690 NVNNSRTWDEKV

-721 ARQLIR
+721 ARQLIL
-727 AFISN
+727 AFLSN

-760 CSKWDHLSKRDTNHW
+760 CSKWDHLSKREENNW

-789 YSTNAFGLVET
+789 FSTNAFGLIEKIHND
-800 MEVGASIE
+800 ASIV

-813 DCLVWSPETE
+813 DCLTWSPETE
-823 DTDDGS
+823 DYKSGFG
-829 SNRPLAFLSP
+829 NPFAFLSP
-839 SIETGVLIRNCLFD
+839 EIGGTASVRNCLFD
-853 GVLYERRQIGSGHM
+853 GVVKDRRNTDAGIENNFCAFI
-867 GGLLHTAKNQSK
+867 HTMDVSEKQVNE
-879 PYVEDCVVAFSSRV
+879 PVVEDCVVSVVAKSIKADEV
-893 KDNKYHPSHSLFASI
+893 PVNALFAFKTATNNGKTSARRI
-908 PDFADMPN
+908 
-916 FAQRVLVL
+916 LVL
-924 NNNLSFMDFV
+924 NNSNATSKLTSTSFTLENCHY
-934 PTSNDIGYTDC
+934 PKGYLPRYLYTD
-945 YFPHGYLKTSSGD
+945 PDDNENSRHATD
-958 SYNYTRCPKTVDE
+958 
-971 MTDGKF
+971 MTNGTF
-977 FTGEGFDKWTAKEG
+977 FTGDGFDKWTVKEG

-996 TTFAGTAYGKLI
+996 TTFAGTAYGKLL
-1008 SLPVYTDKDNRFD
+1008 SLPVYSSNDNRLCD
-1021 NMNYLMDFTPSVA
+1021 MNYLLDYTPGTANWQVTDNSVI
-1034 TWTTT
+1034 
-1039 NENVIGI
+1039 EI

-1071 KIITPIKTAEEITRG
+1071 KIITPIKTAAEITKG

-1099 EHYDTDHDKAISL
+1099 AYYDSNNDGAISL

-1117 VTWKQFQED
+1117 VKLETFEANMNKD
-1126 MKENDGNPNDNDGDD
+1126 DNDPNDNDGDL
-1141 ITLFPEFRYFSGVTA
+1141 ISAFPEFRYFAGISD

-1162 EKEKLQSLAFSGK
+1162 DKEKLRTLDFSNK
-1175 INAIPDD
+1175 ITELSDD
-1182 AFEGNKAMTSFTIP
+1182 DFKGNTSMESFTIP
-1196 ASVTTFGSHPFSGSG
+1196 VSVGTVSGQAFYNSG
-1211 LQNYYVE
+1211 LENYYVE
-1218 PDHPTYT
+1218 TDHQKFT
-1225 ATDGLLF
+1225 ATDGVLY
-1232 NKDEDGNVQ
+1232 DMSQET

-1246 NGRKGTSV
+1246 NGRKNTSIEI
-1254 TVPDNVKTIADY
+1254 TDNVKTIGSKAVY
-1266 AIYMMPEVD
+1266 KMAEVD
-1275 TVYIAAADYDYK
+1275 TVIINAADYDYE
-1287 TVVNLTQNSIKAGKK
+1287 TVVKLEENAITAADGKQLL
-1302 IKIFIEDGTQ
+1302 FLIEDGTQ
-1312 ELGDDDDGDGSDAPA
+1312 DLSADELEARAYS
-1327 FFASRRV
+1327 SRRA
-1334 GTESDTEK
+1334 GTVDH
-1342 PQTKDGRGEGA
+1342 RGKGA
-1353 LLNEYKKRYTKYE
+1353 LLSKYQE
-1366 EWDVS
+1366 SGFWTGKELES
-1371 DFDRFVNLDI
+1371 FIYLDI
-1381 STNSKDAEGYY
+1381 SKDAKDSEGNY

-1405 DFMTPY
+1405 DYMTPY
-1411 IADKEKTGNNKTT
+1411 IVDKEKNSVTSAT
-1424 LKLRR
+1424 LVLRR
-1429 INNKIRMLTP
+1429 ISNKVRMLTP
-1439 VVIRSTKSGQ
+1439 VVIKSTKPVTKHILS
-1449 FKLLPSNDNFRYKR
+1449 PSKSSTVFTS
-1463 IPVYDNLLDGVTRN
+1463 IPMYENLLDGIGRN
-1477 GLDPHG
+1477 GMQVY
-1483 QSDSNQGGL
+1483 QSDANDGGC
-1492 LTLGRNKSGKIGFFL
+1492 LTLGRNSKGEIGFFI
-1507 YKGTAKIPPYRAYIS
+1507 YKGKDKIPPYRAYIS
-1522 VNTVK
+1522 VNKVGYARELTFT
-1527 DAPSL
+1527 
-1532 LLSIGDDEEETTA
+1532 IGDDYSTDI
-1545 VRSIENLE
+1545 RSVQRKAAEDDAYYNLN
-1553 TEADAPYYDLKG
+1553 G
-1565 QRVEHPTKGI
+1565 QRTEHPDKGI
-1575 YIHNG
+1575 YIYKG
-1580 RKVVIK
+1580 KKVIK

>member
-36 DEDSWLKQAKDQ
+36 DEDSWLKQAETEGKD
-48 NPQIGLTATWEGDGS
+48 LSTKWDGDGS
-63 FDHPYLIKDVWDLC
+63 LDDPYLIKDKWDLC

-87 EGNENG
+87 DSNQDG
-93 NHFNKKHFCLE
+93 NHFNEKYFRLE
-104 NDINLGGR
+104 NDIDLGGR

-140 INVGDYTDDNASFAY
+140 INVGDYSDANASFAY

-189 AGLLCGYVGY
+189 AGLLCGHVGY

-218 GKIYGGVNNSQ
+218 GKIYGRVNNSQ

-271 GYTNTTM
+271 GYINTTM
-278 STNDFGDSSNIHD
+278 NELSDDINNPQNNDSK
-291 LNDYL
+291 
-296 PNDIWHK
+296 PK

-310 TADVTMELNNQKAV
+310 TADVTMELSPQTAA

-329 CGANMACNLI
+329 CGANMACNLM

-344 GTIECKE
+344 GTISCRDDGGVSEGV
-351 AESEVGGIA
+351 SEVGGIA
-360 GYNVQNIINCVSLVS
+360 GYNEQNMINCVSLVT
-375 ITNSGIVGGVVGRNN
+375 ITNCLKAGGVVGHNN
-390 KCERNNYSHPSS
+390 QHTREYNYLNHPSTV
-402 IVNCV
+402 VNCV
-407 FSGHIDCGESINAHG
+407 FSGHIDYGTNGIAHG
-422 IVGNN
+422 IVGENT
-427 QSLNAKPVNCL
+427 SSAKPINCL
-438 FLGTISKRTKLTE
+438 FLGTMSQRTT
-451 TAIFAPLWDQG
+451 PLWD
-462 ISTEGSGSFC
+462 GSADDSGCYC
-472 DVNLYDDGEN
+472 DVNLYDDEGD
-482 RPEYLSFSNLTS
+482 RPEYLSFSKLTS
-494 GGNVGFINS
+494 GGNVGFKNS
-503 TTIHI
+503 TTIYI
-508 DWKYIFPSDIT
+508 DWRYIFGLNDCKS
-519 SSTPTDK
+519 
-526 YFEYNPA
+526 FEYNPA
-533 KDWVFEEGF
+533 NDWVFEAGF

-549 EKNLAYEYLIN
+549 EKNLTYEYMVN
-560 KWNNEEGE
+560 RVNEKEGE
-568 AYLIHMCDFV
+568 AYLNYMYDFV
-578 IHDALYDCVID
+578 IHNALDNCVLDI
-589 KNGAW
+589 NGAAW

-624 LDTSISLANKIQ
+624 LDTSISLAKKTQ
-636 RMNETTQNVAH
+636 RMDENTQNVAH
-647 YSLPENQTVM
+647 YSLPDNQTVM
-657 DVSGSTATPKVN
+657 DVTKEVTATPKVN

-690 NVNNNRTWDEKV
+690 NVNNSRTWDGNV
-702 AVFYDRGD
+702 AVSYDRGD

-721 ARQLIR
+721 ARQLIL
-727 AFISN
+727 AFQSN

-893 KDNKYHPSHSLFASI
+893 KDNQYHPSHSLFASI
-908 PDFADMPN
+908 PDYADMPN

-934 PTSNDIGYTDC
+934 PTSNAIGYTDC

-1034 TWTTT
+1034 KWKTT
-1039 NENVIGI
+1039 NNDAIAI

-1056 TANSYVYLVRSMEDA
+1056 TEDSYAYLVRSMEDA
-1071 KIITPIKTAEEITRG
+1071 KIITPIKTATEITRG
-1086 IKFEDEEAKKFCL
+1086 IKFEDEEAENFCL
-1099 EHYDTDHDKAISL
+1099 AHYDSNNDKTVSL

-1141 ITLFPEFRYFSGVTA
+1141 IKLFPEFRYFSGVNA
-1156 LGTSFQ
+1156 LDSLFQ
-1162 EKEKLQSLAFSGK
+1162 EKEKLQSLAFSGNIK
-1175 INAIPDD
+1175 AIPDD
-1182 AFEGNKAMTSFTIP
+1182 AFKGNKAMTSFTIP
-1196 ASVTTFGSHPFSGSG
+1196 DSVTTFGSHPFFGSG

-1275 TVYIAAADYDYK
+1275 TVYIAAADYDYE

-1312 ELGDDDDGDGSDAPA
+1312 ELGDSDDDDDSSAPA

-1334 GTESDTEK
+1334 GTESDAEK

-1353 LLNEYKKRYTKYE
+1353 LLNKYKKRYTNYE

-1371 DFDRFVNLDI
+1371 DFDRYVDIDI
-1381 STNSKDAEGYY
+1381 SANSKDADGYY
-1392 WATLYCGFDTELP
+1392 WATLYCGFDTQLP

-1411 IADKEKTGNNKTT
+1411 IVDKDKTEKTGNKTT

-1429 INNKIRMLTP
+1429 ISNQLRMLTP
-1439 VVIRSTKSGQ
+1439 VVIRSTKFGQ
-1449 FKLLPSNDNFRYKR
+1449 FKLLPSNDNYRYKR
-1463 IPVYDNLLDGVTRN
+1463 IPVHDNLLDGVTRK

-1483 QSDSNQGGL
+1483 QESSNQGGL
-1492 LTLGRNKSGKIGFFL
+1492 LTLGRNKSGKVGFFL
-1507 YKGTAKIPPYRAYIS
+1507 YKGTTNVPPYRAYIS
-1522 VNTVK
+1522 VNTVQYS
-1527 DAPSL
+1527 PSL
-1532 LLSIGDDEEETTA
+1532 LLSIDDEEDTT
-1545 VRSIENLE
+1545 SINEELSMENE
-1553 TEADAPYYDLKG
+1553 ESAGAWYDLKG

>member
-36 DEDSWLKQAKDQ
+36 DEDSWLKQAETEGKD
-48 NPQIGLTATWEGDGS
+48 LSTKWDGDGS
-63 FDHPYLIKDVWDLC
+63 LDDPYLIKDKWDLC

-87 EGNENG
+87 DGNQDG
-93 NHFNKKHFCLE
+93 NHFNEKYFRLE
-104 NDINLGGR
+104 NDIDLGGR

-119 KETAYFG
+119 KESAYFG
-126 GFFNGNNHTIEGMT
+126 GFFNGNNHTIKGMT
-140 INVGDYTDDNASFAY
+140 IKVGDYLDANASFAY

-161 KGVVYNL
+161 KGIIYNL
-168 KMTDAY
+168 KMTDADL
-174 ISISQNAENAATNLQ
+174 SVMQKTDANLATNLQ
-189 AGLLCGYVGY
+189 AGLLCGSVDYGVYRNELTGINY
-199 DVSDA
+199 A
-204 DKKLYGAIFGCDIE
+204 GFGAIFSCDIT
-218 GKIYGGVNNSQ
+218 GQINGNVNNSK
-229 NDFSQVCFGGMV
+229 NDFSKVCFGGMV
-241 GRMNIPS
+241 GRMNTPS

-254 AKVTFKI
+254 AKVTLNI

-271 GYTNTTM
+271 GYTYTTM
-278 STNDFGDSSNIHD
+278 SELSDDVNNPQNNDSK
-291 LNDYL
+291 
-296 PNDIWHK
+296 PK

-310 TADVTMELNNQKAV
+310 TADVTMELSPKTAA

-329 CGANMACNLI
+329 CGANMACNLM

-344 GTIECKE
+344 GTISCLDHGGGGV
-351 AESEVGGIA
+351 SEVGGIA
-360 GYNVQNIINCVSLVS
+360 GYNEQNMINCVSLVT
-375 ITNSGIVGGVVGRNN
+375 ITNCLKAGGVVGHNN
-390 KCERNNYSHPSS
+390 QHTREYSYLNHPSTV
-402 IVNCV
+402 VNCV
-407 FSGHIDCGESINAHG
+407 FSGHIDCGTNGIAHG
-422 IVGNN
+422 IVGENT
-427 QSLNAKPVNCL
+427 SSAKPINCL
-438 FLGTISKRTKLTE
+438 FLGTMSQRTT
-451 TAIFAPLWDQG
+451 PLWD
-462 ISTEGSGSFC
+462 GSADDSGCYC
-472 DVNLYDDGEN
+472 DVNLYDDEGD
-482 RPEYLSFSNLTS
+482 RPEYLSFSKLTS
-494 GGNVGFINS
+494 GGNVGFKNS
-503 TTIHI
+503 TTIYI
-508 DWKYIFPSDIT
+508 DWRYIFGLNDCMS
-519 SSTPTDK
+519 
-526 YFEYNPA
+526 FEYNPA
-533 KDWVFEEGF
+533 NDWVFEAGF

-549 EKNLAYEYLIN
+549 EKNLTYEYMVNRVNN
-560 KWNNEEGE
+560 KEGE
-568 AYLIHMCDFV
+568 AYLNYMYDYV
-578 IHDALYDCVID
+578 IHNAQDRFVLSDD
-589 KNGAW
+589 AW

-602 FPAYAWLASVPAFTH
+602 FPAYAWLASVPAFSH
-617 DGQLAYS
+617 DGQWAYF

-647 YSLPENQTVM
+647 YSLSENQTVM

-669 TTGDVMLTIT
+669 AKGDVMLTIT

-690 NVNNNRTWDEKV
+690 NVNNSRTWDEKV

-721 ARQLIR
+721 ARQLIL
-727 AFISN
+727 AFLSN

-853 GVLYERRQIGSGHM
+853 GVLYERRLIGSGHM

-893 KDNKYHPSHSLFASI
+893 KDNQYHPSHSLFASI
-908 PDFADMPN
+908 PDFAAMPN

-934 PTSNDIGYTDC
+934 PTSDDIGYTDC

-1021 NMNYLMDFTPSVA
+1021 NMNYLMDFTPNVA
-1034 TWTTT
+1034 KWTTT

-1046 DTDIRVLEPK
+1046 DNDIRVLEPK
-1056 TANSYVYLVRSMEDA
+1056 TANSDVYLVRSMEDA
-1071 KIITPIKTAEEITRG
+1071 KIITPIKTAAEITRG

-1099 EHYDTDHDKAISL
+1099 AYYDSNNDGAISL

-1117 VTWKQFQED
+1117 VELETFEANMNK
-1126 MKENDGNPNDNDGDD
+1126 NDNNPNDNDGDL
-1141 ITLFPEFRYFSGVTA
+1141 ISAFPEFRYFAGISD

-1162 EKEKLQSLAFSGK
+1162 NKEKLRTLDFSNK
-1175 INAIPDD
+1175 ITELSDD
-1182 AFEGNKAMTSFTIP
+1182 DFKGNTSMESFTIP
-1196 ASVTTFGSHPFSGSG
+1196 VSVDTVSGQAFYNSG
-1211 LQNYYVE
+1211 LENYYVE
-1218 PDHPTYT
+1218 TDHTKFT
-1225 ATDGLLF
+1225 AIDGVLF
-1232 NKDEDGNVQ
+1232 NKDKDQ

-1246 NGRKGTSV
+1246 NGRKNTSIEI
-1254 TVPDNVKTIADY
+1254 TDNVKTIGSKAVY
-1266 AIYMMPEVD
+1266 KMVEVD
-1275 TVYIAAADYDYK
+1275 TVIINAADYDYE
-1287 TVVNLTQNSIKAGKK
+1287 TVVKLEENAITAADGKQLL
-1302 IKIFIEDGTQ
+1302 FLIEDGTQ
-1312 ELGDDDDGDGSDAPA
+1312 DLSDDELEARAYSA
-1327 FFASRRV
+1327 RRAGAV
-1334 GTESDTEK
+1334 DH
-1342 PQTKDGRGEGA
+1342 RGKGA
-1353 LLNEYKKRYTKYE
+1353 LLSKYQE
-1366 EWDVS
+1366 S
-1371 DFDRFVNLDI
+1371 DFWIGKNLESFIYLDI
-1381 STNSKDAEGYY
+1381 SDKSKDSEGNY

-1405 DFMTPY
+1405 DYMTPY
-1411 IADKEKTGNNKTT
+1411 IVDKEKTSETSAT
-1424 LKLRR
+1424 LVLRR
-1429 INNKIRMLTP
+1429 ISNKVRMLTP
-1439 VVIRSTKSGQ
+1439 VVIKSTKPVTKHILS
-1449 FKLLPSNDNFRYKR
+1449 PSKSSTVFTS
-1463 IPVYDNLLDGVTRN
+1463 IPMYENLLDGIGRN
-1477 GLDPHG
+1477 GMQVY
-1483 QSDSNQGGL
+1483 QSDANDGGC
-1492 LTLGRNKSGKIGFFL
+1492 LTLGRNSKGEIGFFI
-1507 YKGTAKIPPYRAYIS
+1507 YKGKDKIPPYRAYIS
-1522 VNTVK
+1522 VNKVGYARELTFT
-1527 DAPSL
+1527 
-1532 LLSIGDDEEETTA
+1532 IGDDYSTDI
-1545 VRSIENLE
+1545 RSVQRKAAEDDAYYNLN
-1553 TEADAPYYDLKG
+1553 G
-1565 QRVEHPTKGI
+1565 QRTEHPDKGI
-1575 YIHNG
+1575 YIYKG
-1580 RKVVIK
+1580 KKVIK